1 MKYILT
7 IRADGETGDIVWNGY
22 LPDVIDELATANIAV
37 IRIVA
42 DSIKKDDVEVIQTL
56 SKYLLREFKNGIK
69 REVEEIKE

>member
-7 IRADGETGDIVWNGY
+7 IRADGETGDIVWNG

-69 REVEEIKE
+69 REVEEIEE